1 MKILI
6 LGPLTLWLCIISHF
20 SNHLMNP
27 HLLIRIQCLT
37 RIWHLI
43 MQWCSWWFLF
53 IGSQCG
59 FIVVDV
65 IFYMGPWDQNFG
77 NDCSSGT
84 FNKEPC
90 YIVCGEESSDDSGRS
105 SSRVGHDLGKC
116 MLLNITIPFE
126 LWNTCK
132 AELITFCMWGLQI
145 NHSF

>member
-1 MKILI
+1 M
-6 LGPLTLWLCIISHF
+6 W
-20 SNHLMNP
+20 
-27 HLLIRIQCLT
+27 
-37 RIWHLI
+37 
-43 MQWCSWWFLF
+43 WCSWWFLF
-53 IGSQCG
+53 IGSLCG

-84 FNKEPC
+84 LNKKPC

-105 SSRVGHDLGKC
+105 CSGVGPVFGKC

-132 AELITFCMWGLQI
+132 AELITFVYGGCK
-145 NHSF
+145 